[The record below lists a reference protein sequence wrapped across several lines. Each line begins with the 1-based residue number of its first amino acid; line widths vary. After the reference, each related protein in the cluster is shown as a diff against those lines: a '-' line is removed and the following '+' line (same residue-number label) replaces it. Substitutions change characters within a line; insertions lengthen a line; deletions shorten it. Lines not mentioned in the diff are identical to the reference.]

1 MRNVLLFLDD
11 KLLNDESLETIR
23 VSVNQDDKLTVFYE
37 LPYANNTAVPLIG
50 DLAEIRLQKATRL
63 VLNWV
68 EPITDSV
75 HSYET
80 NISFNIN
87 KEEVQKKLEDT
98 RPTLFMGS
106 KSLVDRLSKLFAT
119 NGYAKH
125 IKTYYL

>member
-87 KEEVQKKLEDT
+87 KEEIQKKLEDT